1 MDKGSKPTQP
11 RALRDPAAVARR
23 RSLLTSGRAKALAD
37 YARTLRGIG
46 RGEVPDF
53 DPLDGGTSAKVL
65 FLFEKPGPMTSVNRS
80 GERVGSGFIS
90 RDNDDPTAEATFRF
104 MEEAGLDRR
113 VTTVWNMVPWWN
125 GTRAIGTDELK
136 AGMGA
141 LDGLLTLL
149 TDLRVVVL
157 VGRKAGRARSH
168 LERRG
173 LPVIESAHPSPL
185 VRASR
190 PADWHVIPVKWA
202 EVLSYI
208 QPSE

>member
-1 MDKGSKPTQP
+1 MGKVAKPTQP
-11 RALRDPAAVARR
+11 RTLRDPAAVARR
-23 RSLLTSGRAKALAD
+23 RSLLTSGRAKVLAD
-37 YARTLRGIG
+37 YARGLRGMG

-53 DPLDGGTSAKVL
+53 DPLDGGKGAKAL
-65 FLFEKPGPMTSVNRS
+65 FLFEKPGPMTSYDRS
-80 GERVGSGFIS
+80 GKRVGSGFIS

-113 VTTVWNMVPWWN
+113 VTVVWNMVPWWN
-125 GTRAIGTDELK
+125 GTRAIGADELR

-141 LDGLLTLL
+141 LDGLLMLL

-168 LERRG
+168 LETRG
-173 LPVIESAHPSPL
+173 LPVIESAHPSPI

-190 PADWHVIPVKWA
+190 PAAWQAIPARWA
-202 EVLSYI
+202 EVLPYMGAN
-208 QPSE
+208 